1 MHGIPPR
8 AGVRYR
14 TTGAANGATMIAMP
28 LVSWLAVLAILTL
41 PALSV
46 VGAWLGARKLSKR
59 ADVPRFVRWAAFTLV
74 VPGAAFIAL
83 GLVSGLLVGFG
94 RVSGEA
100 VEPSQ
105 KARRLAE
112 GISEAMNCGAVGF
125 LFAVVAALW
134 LGFCAWR
141 WGRADRQP

>member
-1 MHGIPPR
+1 
-8 AGVRYR
+8 V
-14 TTGAANGATMIAMP
+14 P
-28 LVSWLAVLAILTL
+28 LVSWLVVVGILAL

-46 VGAWLGARKLSKR
+46 VGAWLGARRLSKR
-59 ADVPRFVRWAAFTLV
+59 RDVPRFVRWAAFALV

-83 GLVSGLLVGFG
+83 GLVSGLIVGFG

-125 LFAVVAALW
+125 LFAIVAALW

-141 WGRADRQP
+141 WRREEPRP